1 MAQTNIES
9 LIYHLRFTSR
19 TRVGLWRF
27 PLAKI
32 GHEAEIAVHFVIE
45 GLDVSAYMRERLP
58 NGAEFV
64 RLSEQ
69 KVLDTLDEIA
79 STHGKRDCV
88 LVYNL
93 DLLLSGVTSS
103 ERKRIWQFLF
113 NGFPNRTRAL
123 LLVIPETA
131 DQLMPSETNI
141 DAWLEDSRII

>member
-9 LIYHLRFTSR
+9 LIDHLRYTSR

-32 GHEAEIAVHFVIE
+32 GHEAEFAVRFGVE

-58 NGAEFV
+58 IGAEFV

-79 STHGKRDCV
+79 STHGKSDCV
-88 LVYNL
+88 LVYNF
-93 DLLLSGVTSS
+93 DLLLSGVTSN
-103 ERKRIWQFLF
+103 ERKSIWQFLF

-131 DQLMPSETNI
+131 DQLLPSETNI
-141 DAWLEDSRII
+141 DAWQRDSRLI